1 VMERGLVLI
10 AAVSLVVFAITVVV
24 FLFSE
29 E

>member
-10 AAVSLVVFAITVVV
+10 AAVSLVVFAITLVV

>member
-1 VMERGLVLI
+1 VMERVLVLI

>member
-1 VMERGLVLI
+1 VMERVLVLI
-10 AAVSLVVFAITVVV
+10 AAVSLVVFAITLVV

>member
-1 VMERGLVLI
+1 VMERVLLLI
-10 AAVSLVVFAITVVV
+10 AAVSLVVFAIAVVV

>member
-1 VMERGLVLI
+1 MMERVLVLI